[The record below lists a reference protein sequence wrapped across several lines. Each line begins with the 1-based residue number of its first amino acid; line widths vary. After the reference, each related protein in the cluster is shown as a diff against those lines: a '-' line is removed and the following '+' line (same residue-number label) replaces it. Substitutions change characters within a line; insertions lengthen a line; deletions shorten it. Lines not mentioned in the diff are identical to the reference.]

1 MMDGG
6 HHNMMP
12 TRGVGTDDQ
21 RVSASNSNTNPLAS
35 GPSPNATIV
44 VSAAPS
50 YNPNGPSQSVSPSP
64 VPTAQS
70 PYPTSTPGGTQSH
83 AATASLYQCAHCQ
96 RRYSRPEHLAR
107 HIQTHTLGKRFA
119 CQICG
124 KAFARQDLL
133 KRHVTNHEN
142 DNDPNKKRRRT
153 DTSPGAGRVSHA
165 CRPCATARV
174 KCEEQKPCTRCRNRN
189 LNCEYSS
196 TEAGSAAAMHLL
208 HLSGNPHQTTST
220 PGSLATSPSQSAY
233 DSSPSTAYQQNPQHA
248 MLPPRDDSG
257 QLGPAH
263 TIKSE
268 SGRIPTTENAMQ
280 QVNASGMPVNY
291 EIGNQQGVDMTLPFS
306 DFLQNVIYTGEME
319 ASRMAEAQGLAVL
332 DFCDNSNLELNEVD
346 FGLLDHWNM
355 DGMGNTG
362 SNQSFTPRTDDSI
375 DLVQMR
381 QTLVKVW
388 TESPWQ
394 WAPNKLD
401 SGYLEHPNFSVPS
414 DDTSS
419 AVFSESRKKHARIV
433 RDKLDQ
439 SGRDQI
445 LAIVL
450 STCKNDNIMSRV
462 ASSFPSLEVMD
473 SLIHIYLAQ
482 HFCQTSQWI
491 HHGSFSMNAQ
501 WPEWLAVAASA
512 GATLTPVQ
520 TLRKFGFA
528 LQEAVR
534 VTIPAR
540 FEDANTTI
548 KNLGLVQTLIL
559 GQDIGLWSG
568 NRRKMEIAEC
578 HLMIP
583 ITMMRYRGKF
593 QRASYPMVEVNMS
606 DEGEVLEKKWRAW
619 CERESWK
626 RLLFHCFVRD
636 AQTSMTTLTNPSMSY
651 SELTL
656 PLPEAKELWF
666 AKTAAEWKMHYLE
679 RTNGQSKRPPSIGD
693 LFRDIS
699 LLATNRQRLDL
710 QFAISI
716 YLHGYWALILEYLQL
731 CSVLRTRTW
740 LNNSGGKSEEVLRS
754 RHAELCKD
762 LQGFLL
768 VTSDWH
774 EMLSTQE
781 SLVLHLLMMNLHLS
795 LNDLQLF
802 SGKEGEDQARRVFG
816 DLREWSQSAE
826 ARQSLWHAG
835 QILRQAKM
843 FPQGHLKDFYAIAV
857 HHAALACWTYGVV
870 AKTSGT
876 GKTPVQGFDQ
886 EKVFL
891 DGTESNL
898 VHRFIGFNQGRPVI
912 LGPMSRAGATEASL
926 DDPKACMEVAQEVLR
941 ANFRESADLHPPIVE
956 NLCLLI
962 KQLGHAAWAVG
973 MS

>member
-1 MMDGG
+1 MEGSRPNVNTMQ
-6 HHNMMP
+6 
-12 TRGVGTDDQ
+12 TRSTGAQEQ
-21 RVSASNSNTNPLAS
+21 RASAVSGS
-35 GPSPNATIV
+35 SPNATIV
-44 VSAAPS
+44 VSAPPYGHNDPS
-50 YNPNGPSQSVSPSP
+50 NSISPSP
-64 VPTAQS
+64 VPPHQPNQS
-70 PYPTSTPGGTQSH
+70 AYTSLTPANQGH
-83 AATASLYQCAHCQ
+83 AATTSLYQCAHCQ

-174 KCEEQKPCTRCRNRN
+174 KCEEVKPCTRCRNRN
-189 LNCEYSS
+189 LNCEYTN
-196 TEAGSAAAMHLL
+196 TEPGSAAAMHLL
-208 HLSGNPHQTTST
+208 HMSANPHQPTST

-233 DSSPSTAYQQNPQHA
+233 DSSPSAAYQQPPQPPHHGI
-248 MLPPRDDSG
+248 LPLRDENG
-257 QLGPAH
+257 QLDPAH
-263 TIKSE
+263 QITPEGGHLSRSE
-268 SGRIPTTENAMQ
+268 HAIDRVHSG
-280 QVNASGMPVNY
+280 GMPVNF
-291 EIGNQQGVDMTLPFS
+291 EIGGQHVGMALPFS
-306 DFLQNVIYTGEME
+306 DFLQNVIYEPGMDT
-319 ASRMAEAQGLAVL
+319 SRMAEAQGLAVL

-355 DGMGNTG
+355 DGVGNTG
-362 SNQSFTPRTDDSI
+362 SNPSFTPRTDDSF

-381 QTLVKVW
+381 QALVKVW
-388 TESPWQ
+388 TDSPWQ

-401 SGYLEHPNFSVPS
+401 SGYVEHPNFSVPS
-414 DDTSS
+414 GDTKS
-419 AVFSESRKKHARIV
+419 AAFEESRRKHARIV

-450 STCKNDNIMSRV
+450 QTCKSDNIMARV

-473 SLIHIYLAQ
+473 SLIHVYLAS

-491 HHGSFSMNAQ
+491 HHGSFSMNDQ
-501 WPEWLAVAASA
+501 FPEWLAAAAAA

-534 VTIPAR
+534 VTIPSR
-540 FEDANTTI
+540 FEDANTSI
-548 KNLGLVQTLIL
+548 KNLCLVQTLIL

-578 HLMIP
+578 HLLIP

-593 QRASYPMVEVNMS
+593 QRASYPLIEVNMS
-606 DEGEVLEKKWRAW
+606 DEGEVLEKKWKAW

-656 PLPEAKELWF
+656 PLPEARELWF
-666 AKTAAEWKMHYLE
+666 AKTAAEWKMQYLE
-679 RTNGQSKRPPSIGD
+679 RASGQSKRPPSIGD
-693 LFRDIS
+693 LFRDIN

-740 LNNSGGKSEEVLRS
+740 LNNTGGKSEDVLRS

-774 EMLSTQE
+774 EMLSAQE

-795 LNDLQLF
+795 LNDLQIF
-802 SGKEGEDQARRVFG
+802 SGKEGEDQARRVYG
-816 DLREWSQSAE
+816 DLRQWSQSAE

-843 FPQGHLKDFYAIAV
+843 FPQGHLKDFYAVAV

-870 AKTSGT
+870 AKAG
-876 GKTPVQGFDQ
+876 GKQLMQGQFEQ

-898 VHRFIGFNQGRPVI
+898 VHRFIGFDQGRPVI

-926 DDPKACMEVAQEVLR
+926 DEPKACMEVAQEVLR
-941 ANFRESADLHPPIVE
+941 ANFRDSGDAHPPIVE

-973 MS
+973 ME

>member
-1 MMDGG
+1 MDGG
-6 HHNMMP
+6 RHTVML
-12 TRGVGTDDQ
+12 TRPVGSDKQ
-21 RVSASNSNTNPLAS
+21 ISAPGRNNLAS
-35 GPSPNATIV
+35 SPSPNATIV
-44 VSAAPS
+44 VSAPS
-50 YNPNGPSQSVSPSP
+50 QNSNVPSQSVSPSSVAP
-64 VPTAQS
+64 SQS
-70 PYPTSTPGGTQSH
+70 NQPHFSTSTPATQTH

-96 RRYSRPEHLAR
+96 KRYSRPEHLAR

-153 DTSPGAGRVSHA
+153 DTSPGASRVSHA

-174 KCEEQKPCTRCRNRN
+174 KCEEVKPCTRCRNRN

-208 HLSGNPHQTTST
+208 HLSGNPHTTST
-220 PGSLATSPSQSAY
+220 PGSLTTSPSQSAY
-233 DSSPSTAYQQNPQHA
+233 DSSPSTAYQQHPQHA
-248 MLPPRDDSG
+248 MLPPRDENG
-257 QLGPAH
+257 QLGSTH
-263 TIKSE
+263 HVKSE
-268 SGRIPTTENAMQ
+268 SGRFFSQNNVNG
-280 QVNASGMPVNY
+280 QVSNRAVPVNF
-291 EIGNQQGVDMTLPFS
+291 EIGNPAVDMTLPFS
-306 DFLQNVIYTGEME
+306 DFLQNVIYESGMDV
-319 ASRMAEAQGLAVL
+319 SRMVGAQGLAVL

-346 FGLLDHWNM
+346 FGVLDHWNM
-355 DGMGNTG
+355 DAMGNAE
-362 SNQSFTPRTDDSI
+362 SNQSFTPHTDDSI
-375 DLVQMR
+375 DLAQMR

-394 WAPNKLD
+394 WAPNQLD
-401 SGYLEHPNFSVPS
+401 SGYVEQPNFSVPPG
-414 DDTSS
+414 DTTS
-419 AVFSESRKKHARIV
+419 AAFQQSRQKHARV
-433 RDKLDQ
+433 VKDKLDQ

-473 SLIHIYLAQ
+473 SLVHIFLAA

-491 HHGSFSMNAQ
+491 HRGSFSIEAQ

-512 GATLTPVQ
+512 GAILTPVQ

-534 VTIPAR
+534 VTIPSR

-578 HLMIP
+578 HLQIP

-593 QRASYPMVEVNMS
+593 QRASYPIIEVNIS
-606 DEGEVLEKKWRAW
+606 DEGEVLENKWRLW

-656 PLPEAKELWF
+656 PLPEARELWF
-666 AKTAAEWKMHYLE
+666 AKTATEWKMHYLE
-679 RTNGQSKRPPSIGD
+679 RTAGQSSRPPSICD
-693 LFRDIS
+693 LFRDINV
-699 LLATNRQRLDL
+699 LATNRQRLDL

-716 YLHGYWALILEYLQL
+716 YLHGFWSLVLCYLQL
-731 CSVLRTRTW
+731 CGVLRTPTW
-740 LNNSGGKSEEVLRS
+740 LKTSGNKSEEVLRS

-762 LQGFLL
+762 LQGFQQ
-768 VTSDWH
+768 VTSNWH

-781 SLVLHLLMMNLHLS
+781 SLVMHLLMMNLHLS

-826 ARQSLWHAG
+826 ARQALWHAG

-843 FPQGHLKDFYAIAV
+843 FPQGHLKDFYAVAV

-870 AKTSGT
+870 SKASGNQPAQYE
-876 GKTPVQGFDQ
+876 K
-886 EKVFL
+886 KVFL

-898 VHRFIGFNQGRPVI
+898 VHCFISFNQGNPVI
-912 LGPMSRAGATEASL
+912 LGPMTRAGTTEASL
-926 DDPKACMEVAQEVLR
+926 DDPKACMEVAQEILR
-941 ANFRESADLHPPIVE
+941 ANFRESSDLHPPIVE
-956 NLCLLI
+956 NLCLLL

>member
-1 MMDGG
+1 M
-6 HHNMMP
+6 
-12 TRGVGTDDQ
+12 
-21 RVSASNSNTNPLAS
+21 AS

-44 VSAAPS
+44 VSAPS
-50 YNPNGPSQSVSPSP
+50 YSQNEPSHSVSPSSP
-64 VPTAQS
+64 VPPPQPHQP
-70 PYPTSTPGGTQSH
+70 PYPTSAPATQSH
-83 AATASLYQCAHCQ
+83 SATASLYQCAHCQ

-174 KCEEQKPCTRCRNRN
+174 KCEEVKPCTRCRNRN

-208 HLSGNPHQTTST
+208 HLSGNNQQPTST

-233 DSSPSTAYQQNPQHA
+233 DSSPSAAYQQGPPQQHTGLHRTDLNSHLSA
-248 MLPPRDDSG
+248 GHHVKTESVQLPTPDNG
-257 QLGPAH
+257 
-263 TIKSE
+263 IE
-268 SGRIPTTENAMQ
+268 SAQPGG
-280 QVNASGMPVNY
+280 VPVNF
-291 EIGNQQGVDMTLPFS
+291 EIGAQTVDMALPFS
-306 DFLQNVIYTGEME
+306 DFLQTVIYEPEMDS
-319 ASRMAEAQGLAVL
+319 SRMAEAQGLAVL
-332 DFCDNSNLELNEVD
+332 DFCDNANLELTEVD

-355 DGMGNTG
+355 DGMGNNA
-362 SNQSFTPRTDDSI
+362 SHQSFTPRTDDSV

-381 QTLVKVW
+381 QNLVKVW
-388 TESPWQ
+388 TDSPWQ
-394 WAPNKLD
+394 WAPDNKD
-401 SGYLEHPNFSVPS
+401 SGYVEHGNFSIPTG
-414 DDTSS
+414 DTSS
-419 AVFSESRKKHARIV
+419 AAFQESRKRHARMV

-450 STCKNDNIMSRV
+450 GTCKNDNIMTRV
-462 ASSFPSLEVMD
+462 ASSFPSLEVVD
-473 SLIHIYLAQ
+473 SLIHIFLAS

-491 HHGSFSMNAQ
+491 HHGSFSMSSQ

-540 FEDANTTI
+540 FEDANTSI

-578 HLMIP
+578 HLLIP

-593 QRASYPMVEVNMS
+593 QRASYPLVEVRMS
-606 DEGEVLEKKWRAW
+606 DEGEVLDQKWRTW

-636 AQTSMTTLTNPSMSY
+636 AQTSMTALTNPSMSY

-666 AKTAAEWKMHYLE
+666 AKTAAEWKMHYFQK
-679 RTNGQSKRPPSIGD
+679 TAGQNKRPPSIGD

-740 LNNSGGKSEEVLRS
+740 LSNTGGKSEDVLRS

-802 SGKEGEDQARRVFG
+802 SGKEGEDQARKVFS

-843 FPQGHLKDFYAIAV
+843 FPPGHLKDFYAVAV

-870 AKTSGT
+870 TKAAGT
-876 GKTPVQGFDQ
+876 KATPQAGYEQ
-886 EKVFL
+886 ENVFL
-891 DGTESNL
+891 DGNESNL

-912 LGPMSRAGATEASL
+912 LGPMSRAGATEAPL
-926 DDPKACMEVAQEVLR
+926 DDPKACMEVAQEILR
-941 ANFRESADLHPPIVE
+941 ANFRDSKDTHPPIVE

-973 MS
+973 MG

>member
-1 MMDGG
+1 MDGG
-6 HHNMMP
+6 RHNMMQ
-12 TRGVGTDDQ
+12 TRAAGNDEQ
-21 RVSASNSNTNPLAS
+21 RASAPNRNNLAS
-35 GPSPNATIV
+35 GTSPNATIV
-44 VSAAPS
+44 VSAPS
-50 YNPNGPSQSVSPSP
+50 YNPDGPSQSVSPSP
-64 VPTAQS
+64 IPQPQS
-70 PYPTSTPGGTQSH
+70 NQPSYPTSAPATQSH

-174 KCEEQKPCTRCRNRN
+174 KCEEVKPCTRCRNRN

-196 TEAGSAAAMHLL
+196 IEAGSAAAMHLL
-208 HLSGNPHQTTST
+208 HLSGNPHATTST

-233 DSSPSTAYQQNPQHA
+233 DSSPSAAYQQHPQHA
-248 MLPPRDDSG
+248 MLPPRDENG

-263 TIKSE
+263 HVKSE
-268 SGRIPTTENAMQ
+268 TGHLSTRENAMNQ
-280 QVNASGMPVNY
+280 LSNGAMPVNF
-291 EIGNQQGVDMTLPFS
+291 EIGNPAVDMTLPFS
-306 DFLQNVIYTGEME
+306 DFLQNVIYEPGME

-401 SGYLEHPNFSVPS
+401 SGYVEHPNFSVPV
-414 DDTSS
+414 DDASS
-419 AVFSESRKKHARIV
+419 AAFQESRKKHARIV
-433 RDKLDQ
+433 NDKLDQ

-473 SLIHIYLAQ
+473 SLIHIFLAS

-491 HHGSFSMNAQ
+491 HHGTFSMNSQ
-501 WPEWLAVAASA
+501 WPEWLAVAASF

-540 FEDANTTI
+540 FEDANTSI

-578 HLMIP
+578 HLLIP

-593 QRASYPMVEVNMS
+593 QRASYPIIEVNMS
-606 DEGEVLEKKWRAW
+606 DESEVLENKWKVW

-636 AQTSMTTLTNPSMSY
+636 AQTSMTALTNPSMSY

-666 AKTAAEWKMHYLE
+666 AKTAAEWKMQYLE
-679 RTNGQSKRPPSIGD
+679 RTAGQSKRPPSMGD
-693 LFRDIS
+693 LFRDIN

-710 QFAISI
+710 QFTISI

-768 VTSDWH
+768 VTSSWH

-843 FPQGHLKDFYAIAV
+843 FPQGHLKDFYAVAV

-870 AKTSGT
+870 SKAG
-876 GKTPVQGFDQ
+876 GKQPAQYEQ

-926 DDPKACMEVAQEVLR
+926 DDPKACMEVAQEILR
-941 ANFRESADLHPPIVE
+941 ANFRDSADLYPPIVE

>member
-1 MMDGG
+1 
-6 HHNMMP
+6 MP
-12 TRGVGTDDQ
+12 TRAVVSDKQ
-21 RVSASNSNTNPLAS
+21 SASLHGLNNLPS

-44 VSAAPS
+44 VSAPS
-50 YNPNGPSQSVSPSP
+50 HSPNGPSQSVPPSSVAP
-64 VPTAQS
+64 SQS
-70 PYPTSTPGGTQSH
+70 KQPSHSSTPASATQSH
-83 AATASLYQCAHCQ
+83 ATTASLYQCAHCQ

-133 KRHVTNHEN
+133 KRHVANHDN
-142 DNDPNKKRRRT
+142 DNDPNKKRRRA

-165 CRPCATARV
+165 CRACATARV
-174 KCEEQKPCTRCRNRN
+174 KCEEVKPCTRCRNRN

-208 HLSGNPHQTTST
+208 HLSGNSHTTTSA
-220 PGSLATSPSQSAY
+220 PGSLTTSPSQSTY
-233 DSSPSTAYQQNPQHA
+233 DSSPSAVYQQHPQHA
-248 MLPPRDDSG
+248 IPPPRDENA
-257 QLGPAH
+257 QLGSAHPA
-263 TIKSE
+263 KSE
-268 SGRIPTTENAMQ
+268 SGCLPSRNNVTG
-280 QVNASGMPVNY
+280 QVSNRAVPINF
-291 EIGNQQGVDMTLPFS
+291 EIGNPAVDMTLPFS
-306 DFLQNVIYTGEME
+306 DFLQNVIYEPGME
-319 ASRMAEAQGLAVL
+319 ASRMTGAQGLAVL

-355 DGMGNTG
+355 DAMGNTE
-362 SNQSFTPRTDDSI
+362 SEQSFTPHTDDSI
-375 DLVQMR
+375 DLAQMR

-394 WAPNKLD
+394 WVPNQTD
-401 SGYLEHPNFSVPS
+401 SCYVEHSNFSVPP
-414 DDTSS
+414 DDTTS
-419 AVFSESRKKHARIV
+419 AAFQQSRQKHAKV
-433 RDKLDQ
+433 VKGKLDQ

-450 STCKNDNIMSRV
+450 STCKSDNIMSRV

-473 SLIHIYLAQ
+473 SLVHIFLAA

-491 HHGSFSMNAQ
+491 HHASFSMESQ
-501 WPEWLAVAASA
+501 WAEWLAVAASA
-512 GATLTPVQ
+512 GAILTPVQ

-534 VTIPAR
+534 VTIPSR

-578 HLMIP
+578 HLLIP

-593 QRASYPMVEVNMS
+593 QRASYPIIEVNIS
-606 DEGEVLEKKWRAW
+606 DEGEVLENKWKLW
-619 CERESWK
+619 CDRESWK

-656 PLPEAKELWF
+656 PLPEARELWF
-666 AKTAAEWKMHYLE
+666 AKTATEWKMHYLE
-679 RTNGQSKRPPSIGD
+679 RTAGQNSRSPSICD
-693 LFRDIS
+693 LFRDIN

-731 CSVLRTRTW
+731 CAVLRTRTW
-740 LNNSGGKSEEVLRS
+740 LNNSGNKSEEVLRS

-762 LQGFLL
+762 LQGFLQ
-768 VTSDWH
+768 VTSNWH

-781 SLVLHLLMMNLHLS
+781 SLVMHLLMMNLHLS

-835 QILRQAKM
+835 QIMRQAKM
-843 FPQGHLKDFYAIAV
+843 FPQGHLKDFYAVAV

-870 AKTSGT
+870 SKASG
-876 GKTPVQGFDQ
+876 DQ
-886 EKVFL
+886 PAQYEREKVFL

-898 VHRFIGFNQGRPVI
+898 VHRFIGFNQGHPVI
-912 LGPMSRAGATEASL
+912 LGPITRAGTTEASL
-926 DDPKACMEVAQEVLR
+926 DDPKACMEVAQEILR
-941 ANFRESADLHPPIVE
+941 ANFRDSSDLHPPIVE
-956 NLCLLI
+956 NLCLLL

>member
-1 MMDGG
+1 MQ
-6 HHNMMP
+6 
-12 TRGVGTDDQ
+12 TRAAGNDEQ
-21 RVSASNSNTNPLAS
+21 RASAP
-35 GPSPNATIV
+35 
-44 VSAAPS
+44 AP
-50 YNPNGPSQSVSPSP
+50 
-64 VPTAQS
+64 A
-70 PYPTSTPGGTQSH
+70 TQSH

-133 KRHVTNHEN
+133 KRHVANHEN

-174 KCEEQKPCTRCRNRN
+174 KCEEVKPCTRCRNRN
-189 LNCEYSS
+189 LNCEYTS

-208 HLSGNPHQTTST
+208 HLSGNPHATTST

-233 DSSPSTAYQQNPQHA
+233 DSSPSTAYQQQQQHPQHA
-248 MLPPRDDSG
+248 MLPPKHENG
-257 QLGPAH
+257 PLGPAH
-263 TIKSE
+263 HVKLETGPLSTQE
-268 SGRIPTTENAMQ
+268 NNAMDRAGNGAVM
-280 QVNASGMPVNY
+280 VNF
-291 EIGNQQGVDMTLPFS
+291 EIGNPGVDMTLPFS
-306 DFLQNVIYTGEME
+306 DFLQNVIYEPEMD
-319 ASRMAEAQGLAVL
+319 ASRITEAQGLAVL

-401 SGYLEHPNFSVPS
+401 SGYVEHPNFSVPS

-419 AVFSESRKKHARIV
+419 AAFQESRMKHARIV

-473 SLIHIYLAQ
+473 SLIHIFLAS

-491 HHGSFSMNAQ
+491 HHGSFSMNSQ

-540 FEDANTTI
+540 FEDANTSI
-548 KNLGLVQTLIL
+548 KNMGLVQTLIL

-578 HLMIP
+578 HLLIP

-593 QRASYPMVEVNMS
+593 QRASYPVIEVNMS
-606 DEGEVLEKKWRAW
+606 DEGEILENKWKVW
-619 CERESWK
+619 CE
-626 RLLFHCFVRD
+626 
-636 AQTSMTTLTNPSMSY
+636 Q
-651 SELTL
+651 LTL

-666 AKTAAEWKMHYLE
+666 ARSAAEWKMHYLE
-679 RTNGQSKRPPSIGD
+679 RTVGQSKRPPSIGD
-693 LFRDIS
+693 LFRDIE

-740 LNNSGGKSEEVLRS
+740 LNNSGGKSEEMLRS

-762 LQGFLL
+762 LQSFLL

-816 DLREWSQSAE
+816 DLRDWSQSAE

-843 FPQGHLKDFYAIAV
+843 FPQGHLKDFYAVAV
-857 HHAALACWTYGVV
+857 HHAALACWTHGVV
-870 AKTSGT
+870 SKASG
-876 GKTPVQGFDQ
+876 KQPVPYEQ

-891 DGTESNL
+891 DGNESNL

-926 DDPKACMEVAQEVLR
+926 DDPKACMEVAQEILR
-941 ANFRESADLHPPIVE
+941 ANFRDSTDLHPPIVE

-962 KQLGHAAWAVG
+962 KQLGHAAWAVS
-973 MS
+973 ME

>member
-1 MMDGG
+1 MDGG
-6 HHNMMP
+6 RHSTMQ
-12 TRGVGTDDQ
+12 TRAAGNDKQ
-21 RVSASNSNTNPLAS
+21 RASAPGRTSIIAS
-35 GPSPNATIV
+35 TAPSPNTTIV
-44 VSAAPS
+44 VSAPS
-50 YNPNGPSQSVSPSP
+50 YNPTGPPQSVSPSP
-64 VPTAQS
+64 VPPSQPNQTS
-70 PYPTSTPGGTQSH
+70 NPTSAPATQSH

-133 KRHVTNHEN
+133 KRHVANHEN

-174 KCEEQKPCTRCRNRN
+174 KCEEVKPCTRCRNRN
-189 LNCEYSS
+189 LNCEYTS

-208 HLSGNPHQTTST
+208 HLSGNPHATTST

-233 DSSPSTAYQQNPQHA
+233 DSSPSTAYQQQQQHPQHA
-248 MLPPRDDSG
+248 MLPPKHENG
-257 QLGPAH
+257 PLGPAH
-263 TIKSE
+263 HVKLETGPLSTQE
-268 SGRIPTTENAMQ
+268 NNAMDRAGNGAVM
-280 QVNASGMPVNY
+280 VNF
-291 EIGNQQGVDMTLPFS
+291 EIGNPGVDMTLPFS
-306 DFLQNVIYTGEME
+306 DFLQNVIYEPEMD
-319 ASRMAEAQGLAVL
+319 ASRITEAQGLAVL

-401 SGYLEHPNFSVPS
+401 SGYVEHPNFSVPS

-419 AVFSESRKKHARIV
+419 AAFQESRMKHARIV

-473 SLIHIYLAQ
+473 SLIHIFLAS

-491 HHGSFSMNAQ
+491 HHGSFSMNSQ

-540 FEDANTTI
+540 FEDANTSI
-548 KNLGLVQTLIL
+548 KNMGLVQTLIL

-578 HLMIP
+578 HLLIP

-593 QRASYPMVEVNMS
+593 QRASYPVIEVNMS
-606 DEGEVLEKKWRAW
+606 DEGEILENKWKVW

-636 AQTSMTTLTNPSMSY
+636 AQTSMTALTNPSMSY

-666 AKTAAEWKMHYLE
+666 ARSAAEWKMHYLE
-679 RTNGQSKRPPSIGD
+679 RTVGQSKRPPSIGD
-693 LFRDIS
+693 LFRDIE

-740 LNNSGGKSEEVLRS
+740 LNNSGGKSEEMLRS

-762 LQGFLL
+762 LQSFLL

-816 DLREWSQSAE
+816 DLRDWSQSAE

-843 FPQGHLKDFYAIAV
+843 FPQGHLKDFYAVAV
-857 HHAALACWTYGVV
+857 HHAALACWTHGVV
-870 AKTSGT
+870 SKASG
-876 GKTPVQGFDQ
+876 KQPVPYEQ

-891 DGTESNL
+891 DGNESNL

-926 DDPKACMEVAQEVLR
+926 DDPKACMEVAQEILR
-941 ANFRESADLHPPIVE
+941 ANFRDSTDLHPPIVE

-962 KQLGHAAWAVG
+962 KQLGHAAWAVS
-973 MS
+973 ME

>member
-1 MMDGG
+1 M
-6 HHNMMP
+6 
-12 TRGVGTDDQ
+12 Q
-21 RVSASNSNTNPLAS
+21 SSNNNPLAS
-35 GPSPNATIV
+35 GPSPTATIV
-44 VSAAPS
+44 VSAPKYLPS
-50 YNPNGPSQSVSPSP
+50 GPSQSVSPTP
-64 VPTAQS
+64 VSASQPNQQS
-70 PYPTSTPGGTQSH
+70 YSTSVPANQSH

-174 KCEEQKPCTRCRNRN
+174 KCEEVKPCTRCRNRN
-189 LNCEYSS
+189 LNCEYST

-208 HLSGNPHQTTST
+208 HLSANVNTTTST

-233 DSSPSTAYQQNPQHA
+233 DSSPSAAYQQPPQQQH
-248 MLPPRDDSG
+248 MGMPRTHMNSQPNQG
-257 QLGPAH
+257 H
-263 TIKSE
+263 HVKSE
-268 SGRIPTTENAMQ
+268 SGQLTTPENGMDQVSGGIPI
-280 QVNASGMPVNY
+280 NY
-291 EIGNQQGVDMTLPFS
+291 EIGGQNVDLTMPFS
-306 DFLQNVIYTGEME
+306 DFLQNVIYEPE
-319 ASRMAEAQGLAVL
+319 LDASRMAEAQGLAVL

-355 DGMGNTG
+355 DNVANTG

-381 QTLVKVW
+381 QALVKVW
-388 TESPWQ
+388 TDSPWQ
-394 WAPNKLD
+394 WAPNNKD
-401 SGYLEHPNFSVPS
+401 SGYVEHGNFSVPS
-414 DDTSS
+414 GDTTS
-419 AVFSESRKKHARIV
+419 AAFQESRKKHARIV

-450 STCKNDNIMSRV
+450 QTCKNDSIMTRV
-462 ASSFPSLEVMD
+462 ASSFPSLDVMD
-473 SLIHIYLAQ
+473 SLIHIYLAS

-501 WPEWLAVAASA
+501 WPEWLAVAAAA
-512 GATLTPVQ
+512 GATFTPVQ

-578 HLMIP
+578 HLLIP

-593 QRASYPMVEVNMS
+593 QRASYPLVEVSMS
-606 DEGEVLEKKWRAW
+606 DEGEVLEKKWKTW

-679 RTNGQSKRPPSIGD
+679 RTAGQNKRPPSIGD
-693 LFRDIS
+693 LFRDIN
-699 LLATNRQRLDL
+699 LLATTRQRLDL

-740 LNNSGGKSEEVLRS
+740 LNNTGGKCEDVLRS

-826 ARQSLWHAG
+826 ARQALWHAG
-835 QILRQAKM
+835 QVLRHAKM
-843 FPQGHLKDFYAIAV
+843 FPQGHLKDFYAVAV
-857 HHAALACWTYGVV
+857 HHASLAVWTYGVV
-870 AKTSGT
+870 TRASGN
-876 GKTPVQGFDQ
+876 KPTPQAGYEQ
-886 EKVFL
+886 ENVFL
-891 DGTESNL
+891 DGTESTV

-912 LGPMSRAGATEASL
+912 LGPMSRAGAMEASVE
-926 DDPKACMEVAQEVLR
+926 DPKACMEVAQEILR
-941 ANFRESADLHPPIVE
+941 ANFRDSTDAHPPIVE

-962 KQLGHAAWAVG
+962 KQLGHAAWAVD

>member
-1 MMDGG
+1 MDGG
-6 HHNMMP
+6 RHTVMP
-12 TRGVGTDDQ
+12 TRAVGSDKQ
-21 RVSASNSNTNPLAS
+21 SASVHGRHNIAS
-35 GPSPNATIV
+35 GPPPNAAVV
-44 VSAAPS
+44 VSAPS
-50 YNPNGPSQSVSPSP
+50 HSSNGPSQSVSPSP
-64 VPTAQS
+64 VAPSQS
-70 PYPTSTPGGTQSH
+70 SQPHCPAPAPATQSH

-96 RRYSRPEHLAR
+96 KRYSRPEHLAR

-133 KRHVTNHEN
+133 KRHVTNHDN
-142 DNDPNKKRRRT
+142 DNDPNRKRRRT

-174 KCEEQKPCTRCRNRN
+174 KCEEVKPCTRCRNRN

-208 HLSGNPHQTTST
+208 HLSGNPHTTTST
-220 PGSLATSPSQSAY
+220 PGSLTTSSPQSAY
-233 DSSPSTAYQQNPQHA
+233 DSSPSTIYQQHPQHA
-248 MLPPRDDSG
+248 ILPHG
-257 QLGPAH
+257 GENGHLGSAH
-263 TIKSE
+263 HVKSE
-268 SGRIPTTENAMQ
+268 SGCFPSRNNVTG
-280 QVNASGMPVNY
+280 QVSNRAVPVNF
-291 EIGNQQGVDMTLPFS
+291 EIGNPAVDMALPFS
-306 DFLQNVIYTGEME
+306 DFLQNVIYEPGME
-319 ASRMAEAQGLAVL
+319 VSRMAGAQGLAVL
-332 DFCDNSNLELNEVD
+332 DFCDNSNLELNDSD

-355 DGMGNTG
+355 DAVGNTE
-362 SNQSFTPRTDDSI
+362 SDQSSTPHTDDSI
-375 DLVQMR
+375 DLAQMR

-394 WAPNKLD
+394 WAPTQTD
-401 SGYLEHPNFSVPS
+401 SCYVEHPNFSVPP
-414 DDTSS
+414 DDTTG
-419 AVFSESRKKHARIV
+419 AAFQQSRQKHARV
-433 RDKLDQ
+433 VKDKLDQ

-450 STCKNDNIMSRV
+450 STCKNDSIMSRV

-473 SLIHIYLAQ
+473 SLVHIFLAA

-491 HHGSFSMNAQ
+491 HHGSFSMESQ

-512 GATLTPVQ
+512 GAILTPVQ

-534 VTIPAR
+534 VTIPSR

-578 HLMIP
+578 HLLIP

-593 QRASYPMVEVNMS
+593 QRASYPIIEVDNS
-606 DEGEVLEKKWRAW
+606 DEGEVLEKKWRLW
-619 CERESWK
+619 CDRESWK

-656 PLPEAKELWF
+656 PLPEARELWF
-666 AKTAAEWKMHYLE
+666 AKTATEWKMHYLK
-679 RTNGQSKRPPSIGD
+679 RTAGQNSRPPSLCD
-693 LFRDIS
+693 LFKDIN
-699 LLATNRQRLDL
+699 LLAKNRQRLDL

-716 YLHGYWALILEYLQL
+716 YLHGYWALILEYLHL
-731 CSVLRTRTW
+731 CAVLRTRTW
-740 LNNSGGKSEEVLRS
+740 LNTGNKSEEVLRS

-762 LQGFLL
+762 LQGFLQ
-768 VTSDWH
+768 VTSNWH

-802 SGKEGEDQARRVFG
+802 SGKEGEDQARRVLG

-843 FPQGHLKDFYAIAV
+843 FPQGHLKDFYAVAV

-870 AKTSGT
+870 SKASGNQ
-876 GKTPVQGFDQ
+876 PVQYKQ

-898 VHRFIGFNQGRPVI
+898 VHRFIGFNQGHPVI
-912 LGPMSRAGATEASL
+912 LGPMTRVGTTEASL
-926 DDPKACMEVAQEVLR
+926 DDPKACMEVAQEILR
-941 ANFRESADLHPPIVE
+941 ANFRDSSDLYPPIVE

>member
-1 MMDGG
+1 MMQTQAAG
-6 HHNMMP
+6 NNK
-12 TRGVGTDDQ
+12 Q
-21 RVSASNSNTNPLAS
+21 SASAHSRNNIAS
-35 GPSPNATIV
+35 GPSLNATTV
-44 VSAAPS
+44 VSAPS
-50 YNPNGPSQSVSPSP
+50 HSQNGSSQSVSPSS
-64 VPTAQS
+64 VPPSQS
-70 PYPTSTPGGTQSH
+70 NQHSYSKSTPATQSH

-119 CQICG
+119 CQVCG

-133 KRHVTNHEN
+133 KRHVANHEN

-174 KCEEQKPCTRCRNRN
+174 KCEEVKPCTRCRNRN
-189 LNCEYSS
+189 INCEYSS
-196 TEAGSAAAMHLL
+196 TEAAGSAAAMHLL
-208 HLSGNPHQTTST
+208 HLSGNPHTTTST

-233 DSSPSTAYQQNPQHA
+233 DSSPSVAYQKHPQHS
-248 MLPPRDDSG
+248 MLPPRDENG
-257 QLGPAH
+257 QLGSAH
-263 TIKSE
+263 HVKSE
-268 SGRIPTTENAMQ
+268 TGRFPSPKNVVGQISNGA
-280 QVNASGMPVNY
+280 VPVNF
-291 EIGNQQGVDMTLPFS
+291 EIGNPAVDMALPFS
-306 DFLQNVIYTGEME
+306 DFLQNIIYEPGME
-319 ASRMAEAQGLAVL
+319 VSRMAEAQGLAVL

-355 DGMGNTG
+355 DAMGNTET
-362 SNQSFTPRTDDSI
+362 NQGFTPHTDDLI
-375 DLVQMR
+375 DLAQMR

-388 TESPWQ
+388 TDSPWQ
-394 WAPNKLD
+394 WAPNQLD
-401 SGYLEHPNFSVPS
+401 SAYVEHPNFSVPP
-414 DDTSS
+414 DDTTS
-419 AVFSESRKKHARIV
+419 AAFHRSRQRHARVIK
-433 RDKLDQ
+433 DKLDQ
-439 SGRDQI
+439 SGRDRI

-473 SLIHIYLAQ
+473 SLVHIFLAA

-491 HHGSFSMNAQ
+491 HHGSFSMDSQ
-501 WPEWLAVAASA
+501 WPEWLAVAVSA
-512 GATLTPVQ
+512 GAVLTPVQ

-534 VTIPAR
+534 VTIPSR

-578 HLMIP
+578 HLLIP

-593 QRASYPMVEVNMS
+593 QRASYPTIEVDMS
-606 DEGEVLEKKWRAW
+606 DEGEVLEKKWRLW

-666 AKTAAEWKMHYLE
+666 ARTATEWKIHYLE
-679 RTNGQSKRPPSIGD
+679 RTAGQNGRPPSICD
-693 LFRDIS
+693 LFRDIN
-699 LLATNRQRLDL
+699 LLATNRRRLDL

-740 LNNSGGKSEEVLRS
+740 LNSSGNKSGGVLRS

-768 VTSDWH
+768 VTSNWH

-843 FPQGHLKDFYAIAV
+843 FPQGHLKDFYAVAV

-870 AKTSGT
+870 SKASG
-876 GKTPVQGFDQ
+876 KQPAQYEQ

-898 VHRFIGFNQGRPVI
+898 VHRFIGFNQGHPAI
-912 LGPMSRAGATEASL
+912 LGPPSRAGTTEASL
-926 DDPKACMEVAQEVLR
+926 DDPKACMEVAQEILR
-941 ANFRESADLHPPIVE
+941 ANFRDSSDLHPPIVE

>member
-1 MMDGG
+1 
-6 HHNMMP
+6 MP
-12 TRGVGTDDQ
+12 TRAVGSDKP
-21 RVSASNSNTNPLAS
+21 SASVHSRNDLAS
-35 GPSPNATIV
+35 GPSPNVAIV
-44 VSAAPS
+44 KSDQS
-50 YNPNGPSQSVSPSP
+50 HSLNGLSQSVSPSSVAP
-64 VPTAQS
+64 LQSNQPNCSTTA
-70 PYPTSTPGGTQSH
+70 PATQSH

-133 KRHVTNHEN
+133 KRHVTNHDN

-153 DTSPGAGRVSHA
+153 NTSPGAGRVSHA

-174 KCEEQKPCTRCRNRN
+174 KCEEVKPCTRCRNRN

-208 HLSGNPHQTTST
+208 HLSGNPHTTTST
-220 PGSLATSPSQSAY
+220 PGSLTTSPSQSAY
-233 DSSPSTAYQQNPQHA
+233 DSSPSTVYQQHPQQA
-248 MLPPRDDSG
+248 MLPPRDENG
-257 QLGPAH
+257 QLGSVHHA
-263 TIKSE
+263 KSE
-268 SGRIPTTENAMQ
+268 SGRFPSRNNVTG
-280 QVNASGMPVNY
+280 QVSDKPIPVNF
-291 EIGNQQGVDMTLPFS
+291 EIGSSAVDTSLPFS
-306 DFLQNVIYTGEME
+306 DFLQNVIYEPGME
-319 ASRMAEAQGLAVL
+319 VSRMSGAQGLAVL

-355 DGMGNTG
+355 DAMGNTE
-362 SNQSFTPRTDDSI
+362 SDPSFTPQTDDSI
-375 DLVQMR
+375 DLTQMR

-394 WAPNKLD
+394 WAPTQTD
-401 SGYLEHPNFSVPS
+401 SCYVEHPNLSVPP
-414 DDTSS
+414 DDTTS
-419 AVFSESRKKHARIV
+419 AAFQQSRQKHARTV
-433 RDKLDQ
+433 KGKLDQ

-450 STCKNDNIMSRV
+450 STCKNDSIMSRV

-473 SLIHIYLAQ
+473 SLVHIFLAA

-491 HHGSFSMNAQ
+491 HHGSFSMESQ

-512 GATLTPVQ
+512 GAILTPVQ

-534 VTIPAR
+534 VTIPSR
-540 FEDANTTI
+540 FEDANTSI

-578 HLMIP
+578 HLLIP

-593 QRASYPMVEVNMS
+593 QRASYPIIEVDIS
-606 DEGEVLEKKWRAW
+606 DEGEVLENKWRLW
-619 CERESWK
+619 YDRESWK

-656 PLPEAKELWF
+656 PLPEARELWF
-666 AKTAAEWKMHYLE
+666 AKTATEWKIHYLK
-679 RTNGQSKRPPSIGD
+679 RNAGQNSRPPSTCD
-693 LFRDIS
+693 LFKDIN

-716 YLHGYWALILEYLQL
+716 FLHGYWALILEYLQL
-731 CSVLRTRTW
+731 CAVLRTRTW
-740 LNNSGGKSEEVLRS
+740 LNSETKSGEVLRA

-762 LQGFLL
+762 LQGFLQ
-768 VTSDWH
+768 VTSNWH
-774 EMLSTQE
+774 EMLSAQE

-843 FPQGHLKDFYAIAV
+843 FPPGHLKDFYAVAV

-870 AKTSGT
+870 SKASGNR
-876 GKTPVQGFDQ
+876 PAQYEQ

-898 VHRFIGFNQGRPVI
+898 VHRFIGFNQGHPVI
-912 LGPMSRAGATEASL
+912 LGPMTRAGTTEASL
-926 DDPKACMEVAQEVLR
+926 DDPKACMEVAQEILR
-941 ANFRESADLHPPIVE
+941 ANFRDSSDLHPPIVE

>member
-1 MMDGG
+1 MQ
-6 HHNMMP
+6 
-12 TRGVGTDDQ
+12 TRAAGNDEQ
-21 RVSASNSNTNPLAS
+21 RASAPNRNNLAS

-44 VSAAPS
+44 VSAPS

-64 VPTAQS
+64 VPPPQS
-70 PYPTSTPGGTQSH
+70 NQPSYPTSAPATQSH

-174 KCEEQKPCTRCRNRN
+174 KCEEVKPCTRCRNRN

-208 HLSGNPHQTTST
+208 HLSGNPHATTST
-220 PGSLATSPSQSAY
+220 PGSLATSPSQSVY
-233 DSSPSTAYQQNPQHA
+233 DSSPSAAYQQHPQHA
-248 MLPPRDDSG
+248 MLPPRDENG

-263 TIKSE
+263 HVKSE
-268 SGRIPTTENAMQ
+268 TGHLPTREHAMDQ
-280 QVNASGMPVNY
+280 LNNGAMPVNF
-291 EIGNQQGVDMTLPFS
+291 EIGNPAVDMTLPFS
-306 DFLQNVIYTGEME
+306 DFLQNVIYEPGME

-355 DGMGNTG
+355 DGMDNAG

-401 SGYLEHPNFSVPS
+401 SGYVEHPNFSVPV
-414 DDTSS
+414 DDASN
-419 AVFSESRKKHARIV
+419 AAFQASRKKHARIV
-433 RDKLDQ
+433 KDKLDQ

-450 STCKNDNIMSRV
+450 STCKNDNLMSRV

-473 SLIHIYLAQ
+473 SLIHIFLAS

-491 HHGSFSMNAQ
+491 HHGSFSINSQ
-501 WPEWLAVAASA
+501 WPEWLAVAASF

-540 FEDANTTI
+540 FEDANTSI

-578 HLMIP
+578 HLLIP
-583 ITMMRYRGKF
+583 ITV
-593 QRASYPMVEVNMS
+593 SV
-606 DEGEVLEKKWRAW
+606 
-619 CERESWK
+619 
-626 RLLFHCFVRD
+626 
-636 AQTSMTTLTNPSMSY
+636 
-651 SELTL
+651 
-656 PLPEAKELWF
+656 
-666 AKTAAEWKMHYLE
+666 YL
-679 RTNGQSKRPPSIGD
+679 RPPS
-693 LFRDIS
+693 
-699 LLATNRQRLDL
+699 
-710 QFAISI
+710 
-716 YLHGYWALILEYLQL
+716 
-731 CSVLRTRTW
+731 
-740 LNNSGGKSEEVLRS
+740 
-754 RHAELCKD
+754 
-762 LQGFLL
+762 
-768 VTSDWH
+768 
-774 EMLSTQE
+774 
-781 SLVLHLLMMNLHLS
+781 
-795 LNDLQLF
+795 
-802 SGKEGEDQARRVFG
+802 
-816 DLREWSQSAE
+816 
-826 ARQSLWHAG
+826 
-835 QILRQAKM
+835 
-843 FPQGHLKDFYAIAV
+843 KDFVAYAA
-857 HHAALACWTYGVV
+857 
-870 AKTSGT
+870 
-876 GKTPVQGFDQ
+876 
-886 EKVFL
+886 
-891 DGTESNL
+891 
-898 VHRFIGFNQGRPVI
+898 
-912 LGPMSRAGATEASL
+912 SR
-926 DDPKACMEVAQEVLR
+926 
-941 ANFRESADLHPPIVE
+941 
-956 NLCLLI
+956 
-962 KQLGHAAWAVG
+962 
-973 MS
+973 

>member
-1 MMDGG
+1 MMQSRATGNDE
-6 HHNMMP
+6 
-12 TRGVGTDDQ
+12 Q
-21 RVSASNSNTNPLAS
+21 RASATNRNNVAS
-35 GPSPNATIV
+35 GPSSNTTIV
-44 VSAAPS
+44 VSAPS
-50 YNPNGPSQSVSPSP
+50 YNPNGLSQSVSPSP
-64 VPTAQS
+64 VPPPQS
-70 PYPTSTPGGTQSH
+70 NQPSYPSSAPATQSH

-174 KCEEQKPCTRCRNRN
+174 KCEEVKPCTRCRNRN

-208 HLSGNPHQTTST
+208 HLSGNPHATTST
-220 PGSLATSPSQSAY
+220 PGSLTTSPSQSAY
-233 DSSPSTAYQQNPQHA
+233 DSSPSTAYQQHPHNA
-248 MLPPRDDSG
+248 MLPPRDENC
-257 QLGPAH
+257 QLGLGLGH
-263 TIKSE
+263 HVKSE
-268 SGRIPTTENAMQ
+268 TGHLPTRGNAMD
-280 QVNASGMPVNY
+280 QVGNGAMPVNF
-291 EIGNQQGVDMTLPFS
+291 EIGNPPVDMTLPFS
-306 DFLQNVIYTGEME
+306 DFLQNVIYEPGME
-319 ASRMAEAQGLAVL
+319 VSRMAEAQGLAVL

-355 DGMGNTG
+355 DGMGTAG
-362 SNQSFTPRTDDSI
+362 SNQSFTPRTDDSV

-381 QTLVKVW
+381 QNLVKVW

-401 SGYLEHPNFSVPS
+401 SGYVEHPNFSVPA

-419 AVFSESRKKHARIV
+419 AAFQESRKKHARIV
-433 RDKLDQ
+433 RDRLDQ

-450 STCKNDNIMSRV
+450 STCKSDSIMSRV

-473 SLIHIYLAQ
+473 SLIHIFLAS

-491 HHGSFSMNAQ
+491 HHGSFSMSSQ
-501 WPEWLAVAASA
+501 WPEWLAVAASS

-540 FEDANTTI
+540 FEDANTSI
-548 KNLGLVQTLIL
+548 KNLGFLQTLIL

-578 HLMIP
+578 HLLIP

-593 QRASYPMVEVNMS
+593 QRASYPIIEVSMS
-606 DEGEVLEKKWRAW
+606 DEGEVLENKWKVW

-636 AQTSMTTLTNPSMSY
+636 AQTSMTALTNPSMSY

-666 AKTAAEWKMHYLE
+666 AKTAAEWKMHCLE
-679 RTNGQSKRPPSIGD
+679 RTAGQSKLPPSICD
-693 LFRDIS
+693 LFRDIN
-699 LLATNRQRLDL
+699 LLATNRQQLDL
-710 QFAISI
+710 QFTISI
-716 YLHGYWALILEYLQL
+716 YLHGYWALIHEYLQL

-768 VTSDWH
+768 VTSNWH

-802 SGKEGEDQARRVFG
+802 SGKEGEDQARQVFG

-843 FPQGHLKDFYAIAV
+843 FPQGHLKDFYAVAV

-870 AKTSGT
+870 SKAG
-876 GKTPVQGFDQ
+876 GKQAAQYEQ

-912 LGPMSRAGATEASL
+912 TGPMSRAGGTEASL
-926 DDPKACMEVAQEVLR
+926 DDPKACMEVAQEILR
-941 ANFRESADLHPPIVE
+941 ANFRDSGDLHPPIVE

-973 MS
+973 MG

>member
-1 MMDGG
+1 MIMDGG

-12 TRGVGTDDQ
+12 TRGVGCDDQ
-21 RVSASNSNTNPLAS
+21 RASAPNTNLLAS
-35 GPSPNATIV
+35 GPSPAATIV
-44 VSAAPS
+44 VSAPS
-50 YNPNGPSQSVSPSP
+50 YNNPNGPSQPDSPSP
-64 VPTAQS
+64 VTQAQS
-70 PYPTSTPGGTQSH
+70 PHPISTPSTQSH
-83 AATASLYQCAHCQ
+83 AAAASLYQCAHCQ

-208 HLSGNPHQTTST
+208 HLSGNQRQTAST

-233 DSSPSTAYQQNPQHA
+233 DSSPSAAYQQHPQHA
-248 MLPPRDDSG
+248 MLPPRDDNG

-268 SGRIPTTENAMQ
+268 SGRIPATENAIE
-280 QVNASGMPVNY
+280 QVHRAGMPENY
-291 EIGNQQGVDMTLPFS
+291 EIGQQQGVDMTLPFS
-306 DFLQNVIYTGEME
+306 DFLQNVIYTEGMD

-355 DGMGNTG
+355 DATGNS

-401 SGYLEHPNFSVPS
+401 SGYVEHSNFSIPS

-419 AVFSESRKKHARIV
+419 AVFNESRKKHARIV
-433 RDKLDQ
+433 RERLDQ

-491 HHGSFSMNAQ
+491 HHGSFSMNTQ

-540 FEDANTTI
+540 FEDANTSI

-578 HLMIP
+578 HLLIP

-619 CERESWK
+619 CGRESWK

-666 AKTAAEWKMHYLE
+666 AKTATEWKMHYLE
-679 RTNGQSKRPPSIGD
+679 RANGQSKRPPSIGD
-693 LFRDIS
+693 FFRDVS

-802 SGKEGEDQARRVFG
+802 SGKEGEDQARRVFS

-870 AKTSGT
+870 AKTG
-876 GKTPVQGFDQ
+876 GKTPVQGYEQ

-891 DGTESNL
+891 DGTESNF

-912 LGPMSRAGATEASL
+912 LGPMSVAGATEASL

-941 ANFRESADLHPPIVE
+941 ANFRESADFDPPIVE